1 MGDVYNFVWKSFFI
15 TIQIVPWSVA
25 AIPWKIYAFF
35 KWIDSIGKCNILQK
49 IYVDLEVPVSIQSTA
64 CFCLGFLYV
73 QIQDYFKYLLHA
85 PLGGYVIYI
94 NEKWT
99 EWRWNTHTYIYII
112 KWKIS
117 LNFWIKYKHYISL
130 FVISAWTSFSSRK
143 DSLANS
149 NWVLHVKD
157 CMP

>member
-1 MGDVYNFVWKSFFI
+1 MYITLFERVSSLQSRLFLEVLQQSYWKMH
-15 TIQIVPWSVA
+15 
-25 AIPWKIYAFF
+25 AFF
-35 KWIDSIGKCNILQK
+35 KRIDSTGKCNILQK
-49 IYVDLEVPVSIQSTA
+49 YFDLEVTVSIPKYSM
-64 CFCLGFLYV
+64 FFFGGVSLY
-73 QIQDYFKYLLHA
+73 QNARLLHIFVTCT
-85 PLGGYVIYI
+85 PWGVCNLY
-94 NEKWT
+94 KW
-99 EWRWNTHTYIYII
+99 EMNWMKVKHTHTYIYII

-157 CMP
+157 FMP